1 MIDTMSPPPRT
12 YLLLRWTWLATMVL
26 VAAAVRPPGSTWVV
40 LGLSGALVG
49 WLSVIALKRADQ
61 APSKPWLLGI
71 DLALG
76 VGLVI
81 SSASWQSPFFSV
93 WLLLGVVE
101 GVEAGRGRGLRL
113 ASVGLLLSG
122 LFLAVMH
129 PPEAAD
135 LLSFSFLILGVL
147 LGTWALLFL
156 ARRIWPDAAAMPAPG
171 STDAIEDNQAWVLE
185 AAASLGSAGD
195 ETQIVERALDLA
207 LACAPSPAVA
217 SPAALLLADERAW
230 SVRGARRLSAADR
243 TATLDEPVG
252 LLATAVAAGQAVV
265 SRDPADD
272 PGLAGMSAFGACREV
287 ACVPLLRGGAPRGAL
302 LIGWIGAPSSAGALR
317 TLEAVGRLTAASLE
331 GLDRLSRA
339 EAERQRQGDVQEESR
354 RRLARDLHDGPT
366 QAIASLAMRLN
377 YIGRM
382 VDRDPLAARKEL
394 TTAEEMARR
403 ATRDIRHMLFALR
416 PLILESQGLVPALWQ
431 LGQKVREAQG
441 ELVLVEAERD
451 EADGMTPLQQSI
463 TFYIAEEGINNAVKH
478 AQAHH
483 IWVRLKAMRSGWRLQ
498 IEDDGVGFNVGAVDE
513 DYAQRG
519 SLGLVSMRERA
530 ALAGGQLSIDSREGR
545 GTRIEVVLPRPAGP
559 SDPGGAQGR

>member
-1 MIDTMSPPPRT
+1 MIDAMSPTLRT
-12 YLLLRWTWLATMVL
+12 SLILRWTWLATMVL
-26 VAAAVRPPGSTWVV
+26 VAAASRPPGNIWVV
-40 LGLSGALVG
+40 LGLSGALLV
-49 WLSVIALKRADQ
+49 WLSVTALQRPDQ
-61 APSKPWLLGI
+61 VPSKPWLLGI

-76 VGLVI
+76 VGLVL
-81 SSASWQSPFFSV
+81 ASDSWRSPFFSV
-93 WLLLGVVE
+93 WLLLGVVQ
-101 GVEAGRGRGLRL
+101 GLEAGQGRGLRL
-113 ASVGLLLSG
+113 ASAGLLLSG
-122 LFLAVMH
+122 LFLAAVQ

-135 LLSFSFLILGVL
+135 LLTFSLLILGVL
-147 LGTWALLFL
+147 WGTWALIFL
-156 ARRIWPDAAAMPAPG
+156 AFRIRPDAATTPAPG
-171 STDAIEDNQAWVLE
+171 PADAIEDNQAWVLE

-207 LACAPSPAVA
+207 LAGALSPGAA
-217 SPAALLLADERAW
+217 SPAALLLADQPAW

-243 TATLDEPVG
+243 TVTLDEPVG
-252 LLATAVAAGQAVV
+252 LLAAAIAAGQAVV
-265 SRDPADD
+265 SRDPAGD
-272 PGLAGMSAFGACREV
+272 PGLAGMSAFSACREV

-302 LIGWIGAPSSAGALR
+302 LIGWTSVPASSGALR
-317 TLEAVGRLTAASLE
+317 SLEAVGRLTSSLLE
-331 GLDRLSRA
+331 GLDRLRRS

-382 VDRDPLAARKEL
+382 VDRDPAAARTEL

-403 ATRDIRHMLFALR
+403 ATGDIRHMLFALR

-451 EADGMTPLQQSI
+451 EADGMPPLQQSI

-478 AQAHH
+478 AQARH

-513 DYAQRG
+513 NYAQRG

-545 GTRIEVVLPRPAGP
+545 GTRIEVLLPRPAEP
-559 SDPGGAQGR
+559 PDPDVA